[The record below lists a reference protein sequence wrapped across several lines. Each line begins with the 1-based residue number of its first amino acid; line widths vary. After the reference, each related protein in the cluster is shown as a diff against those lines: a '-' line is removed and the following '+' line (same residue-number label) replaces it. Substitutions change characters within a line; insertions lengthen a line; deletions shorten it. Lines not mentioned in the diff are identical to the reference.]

1 VSYSDEPSIRRASPG
16 DIPAIVRLLAD
27 DHLGADRED
36 LSIPDSYQR
45 ALEAVDAQPGN
56 GVYVMELDGRVVGTM
71 QLVVIPGLSHQG
83 ATRMEI
89 EAVRVDSSLRSKGLG
104 EKLIRWAIEHARAN
118 GCSMVQLTSHKSCE
132 GAHRF
137 YARLGFANSH
147 EGFKL
152 QL

>member
-1 VSYSDEPSIRRASPG
+1 LTEQPIIRLATAG

-27 DHLGADRED
+27 DHLGAARED
-36 LSIPDSYQR
+36 LSIPESYNR
-45 ALEAVDAQPGN
+45 AFEAVQAQPGN
-56 GVYVMELDGRVVGTM
+56 GIYVMEVEGRVVGTM
-71 QLVVIPGLSHQG
+71 QLVVIAGLSQQG
-83 ATRMEI
+83 TRRMEI

-104 EKLIRWAIEHARAN
+104 ETLIRWAIECARED
-118 GCSMVQLTSHKSCE
+118 GCGMVQLMSHKSRD

-137 YARLGFANSH
+137 YSRLGFANSH

>member
-1 VSYSDEPSIRRASPG
+1 LSDEPTIRPANAA

-27 DHLGADRED
+27 DHLGSGRED
-36 LSIPDSYQR
+36 LSIPNAYAR
-45 ALEAVDAQPGN
+45 ALEAVNAQPGN

-71 QLVVIPGLSHQG
+71 QLVIIPGLSHQG
-83 ATRMEI
+83 TTRMEI
-89 EAVRVDSSLRSKGLG
+89 EAVRVDSSHRSKGLG
-104 EKLIRWAIEHARAN
+104 EKLIRWAIEHARSH
-118 GCSMVQLTSHKSCE
+118 GCGMVQLTSHKSRD